1 MAQRIVFSDASPLIG
16 LSLVDGLGWLESLFG
31 VICITDVVADE
42 LLPGSNK
49 PGEAEITAAIA
60 AGSIRIVEDVWSEP
74 AFPTL
79 DEGEASTLR
88 AAVNQEEPCLVIIDE
103 TAGRAV
109 ASELG
114 LTVTGVVGVIIVA
127 RRRDNTFGTPP
138 DRKSNGTFETIS
150 RSLSGLSFNYL
161 ISIELI
167 FPVIFKKRLESV
179 CY

>member
-1 MAQRIVFSDASPLIG
+1 MAQRVVFSDASPLIG

-31 VICITDVVADE
+31 VVCITNGVADE

-49 PGEAEITAAIA
+49 PGEVGIAAAIA
-60 AGSIRIVEDVWSEP
+60 EGSIRIVEDVWAEP

-88 AAVNQEEPCLVIIDE
+88 AAVNQEGPCLVIIDE

-114 LTVTGVVGVIIVA
+114 LTVTGVVGVIIAA
-127 RRRDNTFGTPP
+127 RRRGLIASAKNVFEALLKHDFRLADTLI
-138 DRKSNGTFETIS
+138 DAALKSLGEQ
-150 RSLSGLSFNYL
+150 
-161 ISIELI
+161 
-167 FPVIFKKRLESV
+167 
-179 CY
+179 

>member
-1 MAQRIVFSDASPLIG
+1 MAQRVVFSDASPLIG

-31 VICITDVVADE
+31 VVCITDVVADE
-42 LLPGSNK
+42 LLPGGNK

-60 AGSIRIVEDVWSEP
+60 EGSIRIIEDVWTEP

-88 AAVNQEEPCLVIIDE
+88 AAMNQEEPCLVIIDE

-114 LTVTGVVGVIIVA
+114 LTVTGVVGIIIAA
-127 RRRDNTFGTPP
+127 RRRGLIASAKNVFKALLQHDFRLAGTLI
-138 DRKSNGTFETIS
+138 DAALKSLGEQ
-150 RSLSGLSFNYL
+150 
-161 ISIELI
+161 
-167 FPVIFKKRLESV
+167 
-179 CY
+179 